1 MARRDPRLRLAAW
14 KVSRLEQQNWEMYR
28 WACGLEQQRNEAW
41 EETRRFSAILAES
54 DQRGVE
60 NYARMN
66 GGSTQ
71 GADMN
76 LQNINVG

>member
-1 MARRDPRLRLAAW
+1 MRWLDAIRDYDWLRW

-60 NYARMN
+60 NYTRMMEEAHRVR
-66 GGSTQ
+66 T
-71 GADMN
+71 
-76 LQNINVG
+76 